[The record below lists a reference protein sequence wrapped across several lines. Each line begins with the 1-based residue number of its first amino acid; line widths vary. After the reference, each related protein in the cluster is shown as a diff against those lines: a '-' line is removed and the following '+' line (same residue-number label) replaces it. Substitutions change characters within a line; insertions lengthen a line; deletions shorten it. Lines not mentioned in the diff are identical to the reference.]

1 MSERKGKAEEYLIM
15 DDIIDGLDEIDFSK
29 YMNPPEPNTGQAYVK
44 FDFKTGKNYVCCPW
58 CGKKA
63 FPVSEGAEIRN
74 QEFKCRGSNCKKA
87 FWVNIGGHVYV

>member
-1 MSERKGKAEEYLIM
+1 MSEKNGEMEKYLIL
-15 DDIIDGLDEIDFSK
+15 DDLVDGLNGRDLSE
-29 YMNPPEPNTGQAYVK
+29 YVNPPEPNTGQAYVQ
-44 FDFKTGKNYVCCPW
+44 FDYKTEKNWVCCPH

-87 FWVNIGGHVYV
+87 FWVNIGGKNE